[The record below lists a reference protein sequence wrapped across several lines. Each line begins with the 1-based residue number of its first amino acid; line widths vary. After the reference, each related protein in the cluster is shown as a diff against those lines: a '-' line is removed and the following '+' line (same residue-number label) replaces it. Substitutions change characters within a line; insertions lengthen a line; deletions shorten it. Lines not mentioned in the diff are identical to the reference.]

1 MPKLHRRITERARID
16 HPPLKG
22 EGKDRPLAAE
32 GSPGWGDS
40 GATHTKLHLLHLY
53 HPLPARWRGPTS
65 PLQGEVI
72 LFFRMNSMND
82 VSMSPQMVVTPGAA
96 AAPQS
101 EAVKRRAIV
110 FLNLAHGIDHFVLL
124 IFPAVVI
131 SLELVY
137 RRPYAELIALS
148 TAAFVAFGVF
158 SLPAGWL
165 ADRWSRRNM
174 MAAFYFGCGVSLA
187 AAGLA
192 PTPFMLAAAMCAL
205 GMFAAIY
212 HPVGMA
218 MLIDVSKARPRT
230 LAFNGVC
237 GNLGVT
243 FAAGISTTLAAWID
257 WRAAFLLPAAVCVL
271 TGIAYLTLV
280 PDDQHRTAKRGTAA
294 SVVLSARA
302 AAIMFGC
309 YVAISLAG
317 GLTFNTALIALPKLI
332 DERLGDG
339 VPLVVVG
346 WLATGIFLCGA
357 LAQLLM
363 GRLIERTPPH
373 LLFAAVATVQFAAV
387 VSAGYASGL
396 ALIVALAVAIGA
408 IYAQVTVGDIVIAR
422 YTADAWRGRVYSVRY
437 FLTFITSGIAV
448 QLIAQ
453 LYSRGGFDLVLG
465 AIAMTGFVMM
475 VGVYAM
481 AAAVNG
487 AEMAHRA
494 MRVPA
499 V

>member
-1 MPKLHRRITERARID
+1 
-16 HPPLKG
+16 
-22 EGKDRPLAAE
+22 
-32 GSPGWGDS
+32 
-40 GATHTKLHLLHLY
+40 
-53 HPLPARWRGPTS
+53 
-65 PLQGEVI
+65 
-72 LFFRMNSMND
+72 MND
-82 VSMSPQMVVTPGAA
+82 VSMDHDAIGVSARPPQPTEAA
-96 AAPQS
+96 R
-101 EAVKRRAIV
+101 RRAIA

-131 SLELVY
+131 GLEVVY
-137 RRPYAELIALS
+137 GRPYAELIALS

-174 MAAFYFGCGVSLA
+174 MALFYFGCAVSLA
-187 AAGLA
+187 GAGLA
-192 PTPFMLAAAMCAL
+192 PGPLWLAIAMFAL

-243 FAAGISTTLAAWID
+243 LAAGISTTLAAWFD
-257 WRAAFLLPAAVCVL
+257 WRAAFLLPAVL
-271 TGIAYLTLV
+271 CLVAGVAYLALV
-280 PDDQHRTAKRGTAA
+280 ADDHHRTGKRSTTA
-294 SVVLSARA
+294 SVPLSPRA
-302 AAIMFGC
+302 AIVMFCC

-317 GLTFNTALIALPKLI
+317 GLTFNTALIALPKLV
-332 DERLGDG
+332 DERVGAGLS
-339 VPLVVVG
+339 LAVVG
-346 WLATGIFLCGA
+346 WLTTGIFLCGA
-357 LAQLLM
+357 LGQLAM
-363 GRLIERTPPH
+363 GRLIERFPPH
-373 LLFAAVATVQFAAV
+373 LLFAAVATVQLGAV
-387 VSAGYASGL
+387 MWSGYAAGA
-396 ALIVALAVAIGA
+396 ALIVALALAIGA

-422 YTADAWRGRVYSVRY
+422 YTSDAWRGRVYSVRY

-453 LYSRGGFDLVLG
+453 LYGRGGFDLVLA
-465 AIAMTGFVMM
+465 AIALTGFVMM
-475 VGVYAM
+475 TGVYAM

-494 MRVPA
+494 AQQVA
-499 V
+499 AE